1 MLQKALTDKF
11 TELLKIH
18 REASG
23 LSQTDISEM
32 LRIGLRSYQRYESGE
47 SSPSI
52 EVTYLLS
59 RILKFELKELFE
71 IKNPQHI
78 IPGLKIYSPE
88 ESDQFKKNDLIE
100 KSKFID
106 FISSKEFQTILKKG
120 DIKEIKKLDFYNSSD
135 FPLTLSNPKNT
146 ILNSKAR
153 LLTGFQ
159 DEIVQTTLGQDHPNL
174 MGLIWA
180 NFLDT
185 GNCFFEQVTYP
196 NFPNGK
202 SKMTVKGFYTN
213 ASQNHLVFGVL
224 DIVKIETE

>member
-1 MLQKALTDKF
+1 MLQKALSNKI

-47 SSPSI
+47 SFPSI

-71 IKNPQHI
+71 IKNPHHI
-78 IPGLKIYSPE
+78 IPGFNICNHDE
-88 ESDQFKKNDLIE
+88 IDQFKKDPQLLE
-100 KSKFID
+100 SGFID
-106 FISSKEFQTILKKG
+106 FIHSKEFKAISTKG
-120 DIKEIKKLDFYNSSD
+120 DIKEIKKNPFFNKSD
-135 FPLTLSNPKNT
+135 FSFSFSNPRNT
-146 ILNSKAR
+146 ILNTKA
-153 LLTGFQ
+153 LKLTGLE
-159 DEIVQTTLGQDHPNL
+159 DEVVQTTLGQDNPNL

-180 NFLDT
+180 NFLDS
-185 GNCFFEQVTYP
+185 GSCFFEQITYP

-213 ASQNHLVFGVL
+213 ASRNHLVLGFL
-224 DIVKIETE
+224 DIIKIESE

>member
-52 EVTYLLS
+52 EITYLLS

-78 IPGLKIYSPE
+78 IPGLKIYHPNE
-88 ESDQFKKNDLIE
+88 VDQFMKKDLIE
-100 KSKFID
+100 KSGFMAMTQ
-106 FISSKEFQTILKKG
+106 SKEFQRILEKG
-120 DIKEIKKLDFYNSSD
+120 DIKEIKKLHFFNSSN
-135 FPLTLSNPKNT
+135 FSFSLSNPKNT
-146 ILNSKAR
+146 ILNTEALKI
-153 LLTGFQ
+153 TGFE
-159 DEIVQTTLGQDHPNL
+159 DEIVPTNLGQDNPNL

-185 GNCFFEQVTYP
+185 GSCFFEQVTYP
-196 NFPNGK
+196 NFPFGK
-202 SKMTVKGFYTN
+202 SKMTVMGYYTN

-224 DIVKIETE
+224 DFSKIETE